1 MATGDQFRSLN
12 ISSAG
17 VINRIADA
25 NTLRVGNG
33 IDAVIGLTVSCG
45 TTIVLAS
52 ATQLA
57 ANIAFTA
64 AAGTGLLDFS
74 SASGIFFT
82 STGNNQLSGDVYLA
96 SNKNFIIT
104 AGTSIVDFS
113 HSSGTFDTPTGTV
126 TIGPGAVILTG
137 NTTVQAGVVLA
148 TTGSGNINLPN
159 NGSARFQIAGSAVG
173 ATVTA
178 TNLNTLTNTS
188 NADALH
194 THSGISIF
202 SALAEGAIPIN
213 VPVAFVNNGGS
224 FLGIADADIS
234 GTKRNCVGFALNA
247 AAGTGNTVTIQ
258 CNGQITMLDS
268 TWDVVA
274 VAADTGK
281 KVFLSENE
289 GKITLTAPVTSGSNV
304 QKLGIV
310 AYADGIANTTRIAI
324 QIGDAVTI

>member
-33 IDAVIGLTVSCG
+33 IDAVIGLTISCG
-45 TTIVLAS
+45 TTVVLAS

-64 AAGTGLLDFS
+64 AAGTGSLDFS

-194 THSGISIF
+194 THSGLSTFTGLSEVAIAIGTPI
-202 SALAEGAIPIN
+202 AL
-213 VPVAFVNNGGS
+213 VNDGGS
-224 FLGIADADIS
+224 YMCPADADAG
-234 GTKRNCVGFALNA
+234 GTRGFGLGFAA
-247 AAGTGNTVTIQ
+247 NTTVLPNQT
-258 CNGQITMLDS
+258 
-268 TWDVVA
+268 VVA
-274 VAADTGK
+274 QVSGQVTVVDAIWDAVPIASDTGK
-281 KVFLSENE
+281 KVFISENI
-289 GKITLTAPVTSGSNV
+289 GMATLTPPANPGSVV
-304 QKLGIV
+304 QKIGLV
-310 AYADGIANTTRIAI
+310 AYADGIANTVRVAI